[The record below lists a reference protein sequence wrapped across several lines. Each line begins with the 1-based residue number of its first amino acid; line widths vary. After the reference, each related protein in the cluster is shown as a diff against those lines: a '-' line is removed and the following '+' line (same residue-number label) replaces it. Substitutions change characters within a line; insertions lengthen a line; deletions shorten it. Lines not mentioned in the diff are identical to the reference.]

1 MTTITAPS
9 KSVRITGKVI
19 SILVILF
26 SLFDAI
32 MKIIQNKYSMEGS
45 VALGWPASQVQF
57 IGFVLLI
64 ATILYAIPRTA
75 VLGAILITA
84 YLGGATAIMIR
95 VAQPFW
101 FSVLFGILTW
111 AGLYLQDN
119 SIRNLI
125 PLRKD

>member
-9 KSVRITGKVI
+9 KPVRITGKVI

-84 YLGGATAIMIR
+84 YLGGAVAIMIR
-95 VAQPFW
+95 AAQPFW
-101 FSVLFGILTW
+101 FAVLFGILTW

-119 SIRNLI
+119 RIRNLI
-125 PLRKD
+125 PLSKD

>member
-1 MTTITAPS
+1 MTTITAPT

-19 SILVILF
+19 SIIVILF
-26 SLFDAI
+26 MLFDAI
-32 MKIIQNKYSMEGS
+32 MKVIQNKYSMEGS

-57 IGFVLLI
+57 IGFVLLV

-84 YLGGATAIMIR
+84 YLGGAVAIMIR

-101 FSVLFGILTW
+101 FAVVMGVLTW

-119 SIRNLI
+119 GVRNLI

>member
-1 MTTITAPS
+1 MATITAPS

-26 SLFDAI
+26 ALFDAI
-32 MKIIQNKYSMEGS
+32 MKIIRNKYSNEGS
-45 VALGWPASQVQF
+45 EALGWPISQVPF
-57 IGFVLLI
+57 IGYVLLI

-84 YLGGATAIMIR
+84 YLGGAVAIMLR
-95 VAQPFW
+95 VGEPFW
-101 FSVLFGILTW
+101 FPVLFGILTW

-119 SIRNLI
+119 SVRNLI

>member
-1 MTTITAPS
+1 MTTITAPT

-84 YLGGATAIMIR
+84 YLGGAVAIMIR
-95 VAQPFW
+95 AGQPFW
-101 FSVLFGILTW
+101 FAVVFGILTW